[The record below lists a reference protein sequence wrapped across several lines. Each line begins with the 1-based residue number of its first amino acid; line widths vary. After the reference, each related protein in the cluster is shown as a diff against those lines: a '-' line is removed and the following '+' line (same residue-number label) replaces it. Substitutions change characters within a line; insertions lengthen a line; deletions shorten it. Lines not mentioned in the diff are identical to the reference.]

1 LVSVLDIHA
10 AKHVDRVE
18 QPIGTGYTVG
28 KPTAK
33 SEEDIADDFVGFF
46 KNFQQTFG
54 IKNFKIYVTG
64 NFLLKFWAN
73 I

>member
-1 LVSVLDIHA
+1 LYFHA
-10 AKHVDRVE
+10 AEYLDRVE

-33 SEEDIADDFVGFF
+33 SEEDIARDFVGFF

-64 NFLLKFWAN
+64 NFLLEFGTN
-73 I
+73 IY